1 MKTRRIG
8 NYEVLELLGQG
19 GMGSVFRCRAPD
31 GSEVAVKTLLS
42 DGDRSFER
50 AVRRFRREVDAM
62 ARLRHPNLIRVLDTG
77 EHDGSP
83 FFVMPLVRGRTL
95 QETIDQLGA
104 MSEAEAA
111 RVFQKLAVALAYA
124 HGCGVLHRDI
134 KPDNVIL
141 GEDGEPVLV
150 DFGLVKDEQLDRSHL
165 TRTGAQLGTPGY
177 WSIEQ
182 MQGRHELVDA
192 RSDVYG
198 LGACLYAALTGRAP
212 YPATSWADLVKQ
224 VKRPPPPPS
233 RHRSGLDRRLERV
246 CLTCLQ
252 HDPADRYPSADAM
265 ARELALYLREPQRRP
280 WVLVPGKGLALLL
293 SVVLVALAA
302 AVFVVARGTAPGSGP
317 PPPEA
322 VEPQP
327 PEDPGSLGSLPPVG
341 DMRADRA
348 ALLAGLS
355 YLPTDSRGSV
365 PGGVVSFNPRSTV
378 LFSARVTNAAHDSQ
392 RHEALVVAARHGEG
406 RVIALGHDTYLKP
419 GVWPRKTPE
428 ETSRWIVAQLFLRNC
443 VRWAGGAEGG
453 LKIGLLDVDR
463 ADALVAFLEADGHEV
478 RDLTQTTSLE
488 GLQLV
493 IWRNRI
499 DPGLIEV
506 DAWVRFVAEGGG
518 RGGGTCP
525 WGQQQLRRL
534 GGGGDWRDA
543 SVENQVLT
551 PMGLALNRHGYLR
564 SPKDGRY
571 PVDDAR
577 AREAHTLAT
586 LRAVWNGEFEDETLR
601 REALIQVTRAVEALP
616 SRGHPLLAWIARA
629 FRDDVVLFD
638 AEEPAV
644 VGTRAALGVAA
655 LNRAWSGEAGDAPAD
670 LPQASLGDVAEGA
683 PRERRSLT
691 VPAEASGWIPTGLYA
706 PPNARLAVQVQEGSG
721 IAIRIGAHVDPLW
734 HSESYARYPEVS
746 RRWALRHDRTYVA
759 SPFGGLVY
767 LERLEPGRSATVVI
781 EGAVAAPSWDVA
793 QPSSWERAREAAGA
807 WGELRG
813 AKAILTLPRTS
824 LRELDDPR
832 AGVQVWDQAVERA
845 SRISGQSAPGPLR
858 LVADVQGVSVAEA
871 AHRQPLAVVGPGS
884 ADMGRLDRVLA
895 EGSPAFGVI
904 VRRLANPAW
913 EVKALRRGQEWA
925 LATYLYSRAGGQ
937 RPNYA
942 RYLSVELFVKLY
954 QDFGWEPLIQAFSSY
969 AKLPAK
975 DLPKSDAARFS
986 RFYVTLCTTLRADL
1000 EQRFRKAKQVPPRE
1014 ALLEVQGK
1022 RFSRR

>member
-1 MKTRRIG
+1 MTTRRIG

-31 GSEVAVKTLLS
+31 GSEVAVKTLLRDS
-42 DGDRSFER
+42 DRSYER
-50 AVRRFRREVDAM
+50 AVRRFTREVDAM
-62 ARLRHPNLIRVLDTG
+62 ARLQHPNLIRVLDTG
-77 EHDGSP
+77 EFDGSP
-83 FFVMPLVRGRTL
+83 FFVMPLVRGQTL
-95 QETIDQLGA
+95 QQRIDQLGA
-104 MSEAEAA
+104 LSELEAA
-111 RVFQKLAVALAYA
+111 GLFHKLALALAYA

-212 YPATSWADLVKQ
+212 YPATSWADLVQQ
-224 VKRPPPPPS
+224 VKHPPPPPS

-246 CLTCLQ
+246 CVTCLR

-293 SVVLVALAA
+293 SAVLLALAA
-302 AVFVVARGTAPGSGP
+302 VVVVVARGAAPRSGP
-317 PPPEA
+317 PPPA
-322 VEPQP
+322 DVDPQP
-327 PEDPGSLGSLPPVG
+327 PESPESLGSLPQLG

-355 YLPTDSRGSV
+355 YLPADSRGSV

-406 RVIALGHDTYLKP
+406 RVVVLGHDTYLKP

-443 VRWAGGAEGG
+443 VRWAGGAAGG
-453 LKIGLLDVDR
+453 LKVGLLDVNR
-463 ADALVAFLEADGHEV
+463 TDALVAFLEADGHEV
-478 RDLTQTTSLE
+478 RDLTHTPSLE

-493 IWRNRI
+493 IWRSRI
-499 DPGLIEV
+499 DPGLIDV
-506 DAWVRFVAEGGG
+506 DAWARFVAEGGG
-518 RGGGTCP
+518 LIGGTCP
-525 WGQQQLRRL
+525 WGQQQLMRL
-534 GGGGDWRDA
+534 RGEGDWRDA
-543 SVENQVLT
+543 SVENQVLA
-551 PMGLALNRHGYLR
+551 PVGLALNRHGYLR
-564 SPKDGRY
+564 APEDGRY

-586 LRAVWNGEFEDETLR
+586 LHAVWSGELEDESLR

-616 SRGHPLLAWIARA
+616 SRGLSLLAWIARA

-655 LNRAWSGEAGDAPAD
+655 LNRAWSGSAADVPAA
-670 LPQASLGDVAEGA
+670 LPHASLGDVAEDA
-683 PRERRSLT
+683 PRERRSVL
-691 VPAEASGWIPTGLYA
+691 VPAEVSGWIPTGLYA
-706 PPNARLAVQVQEGSG
+706 PPDARLAVQVQAGSG
-721 IAIRIGAHVDPLW
+721 VAIRIGAHVDALW
-734 HSESYARYPEVS
+734 SSESYARYPEVS
-746 RRWALRHDRTYVA
+746 RRWPLRGDRAHVA

-767 LERLEPGRSATVVI
+767 LERLEPGRPATVVI
-781 EGAVAAPSWDVA
+781 EGAVAAPSWDLA
-793 QPSSWERAREAAGA
+793 EGGSWERAREAAGA

-813 AKAILTLPRTS
+813 AQAILSLPRAS

-832 AGVQVWDQAVERA
+832 RVVRVWDQAVA
-845 SRISGQSAPGPLR
+845 LAAGISGESPPGPLR
-858 LVADVQGVSVAEA
+858 LVADVQGVSQEEA
-871 AHRQPLAVVGPGS
+871 AHRDPLAVVGG

-904 VRRLANPAW
+904 VRRLAHPAW
-913 EVKALRRGQEWA
+913 GVKGLRRGQEWL
-925 LATYLYSRAGGQ
+925 LATYLYSRVGG
-937 RPNYA
+937 RKLKYN
-942 RYLSVELFVKLY
+942 RYLSVELFVQLY
-954 QDFGWEPLIQAFSSY
+954 QDFGWEPLIKAFSSY
-969 AKLPAK
+969 ATLPAK
-975 DLPKSDAARFS
+975 DHPKSDAARFS
-986 RFYVTLCTTLRADL
+986 RFYVTLCTTLQADL
-1000 EQRFRKAKQVPPRE
+1000 EQRFRKAKQVPPRD

-1022 RFSRR
+1022 RYRRR